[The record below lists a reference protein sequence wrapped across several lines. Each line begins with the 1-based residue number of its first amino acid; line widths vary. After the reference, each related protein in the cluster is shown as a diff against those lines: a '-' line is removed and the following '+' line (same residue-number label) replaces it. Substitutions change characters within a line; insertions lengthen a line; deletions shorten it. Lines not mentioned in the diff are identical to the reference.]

1 MRSLIRLALFGFAVA
16 VVAACNGGSAAPRAT
31 GPAAMLILSGN
42 NQTAQVAA
50 PSFPSPVQG
59 QLYRAPNGQVA
70 WRWSE
75 FLLPAKA
82 EAGTTVT
89 VNGAPITNAVV
100 CWADVPGAPK
110 LIPFSVCTNTDNNG
124 KASFS
129 IRPDTAAGK
138 AKGQIHWDSAGTPI
152 VTDSVLETVTPG
164 ALYYWG
170 ATGYNPGTVS
180 KGDTLRLIR
189 FFSGFRDRYGNAIT
203 ADTVVAHTKVWSAW
217 LHLQLVG
224 NGWQCVPHAPTDSS
238 WVITVP
244 DSVAS
249 YAPADANGEN
259 ACLALWIVRDSATDQ
274 TPYVHVH

>member
-138 AKGQIHWDSAGTPI
+138 AKGQIHWDSAGAPI
-152 VTDSVLETVTPG
+152 VTDSVQETVTPG
-164 ALYYWG
+164 AADPMIWMQSWLHVSPDTLLPSLAYDKYKNNIPYRVVSDSVLHALG
-170 ATGYNPGTVS
+170 DTAGTVAARTVTFTTPTV
-180 KGDTLRLIR
+180 DQPV
-189 FFSGFRDRYGNAIT
+189 RYTNLVDSAG
-203 ADTVVAHTKVWSAW
+203 TVVAV
-217 LHLQLVG
+217 LR
-224 NGWQCVPHAPTDSS
+224 
-238 WVITVP
+238 
-244 DSVAS
+244 
-249 YAPADANGEN
+249 Y
-259 ACLALWIVRDSATDQ
+259 R
-274 TPYVHVH
+274 PYVDGRLEAIACGTGRVGC